1 MGPQGAAG
9 SRGLPRLSHIPEGIP
24 MENSKSTQKSPLC
37 ILCCSSRL
45 HQHSLCYSHQAFPA
59 FLGGDGG
66 MKKRRYQKKAIIS
79 CVSHYLLPMHFKLS
93 PRCVHHLKQEFLRV
107 ICKKQQEK
115 KNSARTYCPSQ
126 KDTQSIP
133 KKTFICS
140 KITIL
145 YYLDRKTRCCVANI
159 AQLPRSNGFCEAS
172 FPWACFPQH

>member
-1 MGPQGAAG
+1 MGSQGAAC

-24 MENSKSTQKSPLC
+24 KENSKSTQKSLLC
-37 ILCCSSRL
+37 FLCCSSRL

-79 CVSHYLLPMHFKLS
+79 CVSYYLLPMHFKLS
-93 PRCVHHLKQEFLRV
+93 PRCAHHLKQDFLCV

-115 KNSARTYCPSQ
+115 KIIQQEHTAPP
-126 KDTQSIP
+126 KKIP

-145 YYLDRKTRCCVANI
+145 YYLDRKMCCCVANI
-159 AQLPRSNGFCEAS
+159 AQLPRSDGFCEAS
-172 FPWACFPQH
+172 FPWAFFPQH